1 MKHLSIVFNILV
13 ENTLSTAENSTFIIV
28 RKLLHIWVTRGTRN
42 PLLKNTIIHILLT
55 GTVCKPITIIGVR
68 REAVLISFDFS
79 RLSLLCRLCG
89 SGGCGCILRFC
100 CDLRKI
106 GAYRLGRCSYLR
118 LVGRYGDSRLCC
130 LGCSRCGF
138 RGSGFFFRYI
148 RLADFL
154 GFRGRDDDSSSV
166 SYRISTVYLF
176 SISCPSPP
184 MSVRS
189 MSCALLEQP
198 PTNNAVAEIIM
209 AAVTSLSV
217 VCFIFRSSL
226 V

>member
-1 MKHLSIVFNILV
+1 MQNLISTSDFSIVIRELLDIRIAV
-13 ENTLSTAENSTFIIV
+13 ITLDPAEYSIV
-28 RKLLHIWVTRGTRN
+28 DIFC
-42 PLLKNTIIHILLT
+42 T
-55 GTVCKPITIIGVR
+55 GTVHEGLIYFRVR

-79 RLSLLCRLCG
+79 RLSLLCRLCS
-89 SGGCGCILRFC
+89 SGGYGCILRFC

-138 RGSGFFFRYI
+138 RSSGFFF
-148 RLADFL
+148 
-154 GFRGRDDDSSSV
+154 
-166 SYRISTVYLF
+166 
-176 SISCPSPP
+176 PP

-198 PTNNAVAEIIM
+198 LIRAVVATIT

-217 VCFIFRSSL
+217 VCVIFLSSL